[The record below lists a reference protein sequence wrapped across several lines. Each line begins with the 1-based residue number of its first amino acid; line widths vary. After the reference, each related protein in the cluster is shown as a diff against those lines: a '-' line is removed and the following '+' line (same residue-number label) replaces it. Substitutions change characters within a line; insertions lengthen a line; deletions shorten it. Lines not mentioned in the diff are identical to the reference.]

1 MVIRFLNGPMKL
13 KMAKTTS
20 RKLRN
25 IDKGWSLKWAN
36 EVRNRWMM
44 FKMGQWSQ
52 KLANEAEN
60 LSIKLTNIEM
70 VYEVQNGPMMLNMW

>member
-1 MVIRFLNGPMKL
+1 
-13 KMAKTTS
+13 
-20 RKLRN
+20 
-25 IDKGWSLKWAN
+25 
-36 EVRNRWMM
+36 M